1 MLIEEGI
8 ETVQWQKGGRAAKGC
23 KCGKGKSKGGKL
35 VQEVEGEL
43 ASLKEQLAAM
53 KQSIAVATESA
64 SADNAASSSEG
75 FAAAGDTE
83 LQGALNSARGEPADL
98 RILQAKKRPRTERGP
113 AITATSH
120 EVAVPAPVIKLNH
133 VQFAAIENAFNEVL
147 TEMSATLRKQ
157 TEVQGELVQVAENL
171 RQIVVFVSK
180 LRTKLNQ
187 P

>member
-1 MLIEEGI
+1 M
-8 ETVQWQKGGRAAKGC
+8 
-23 KCGKGKSKGGKL
+23 
-35 VQEVEGEL
+35 
-43 ASLKEQLAAM
+43 
-53 KQSIAVATESA
+53 
-64 SADNAASSSEG
+64 
-75 FAAAGDTE
+75 
-83 LQGALNSARGEPADL
+83 
-98 RILQAKKRPRTERGP
+98 
-113 AITATSH
+113 
-120 EVAVPAPVIKLNH
+120 IKLNH